1 MGRRMRGDETYNLK
15 LKYGIS
21 IDITYCSHRLF
32 EKKKESLTLSRCPP
46 LVQVLHQASSLGVAS
61 KVTDIKMRS
70 LELWAPRLFFY
81 E

>member
-32 EKKKESLTLSRCPP
+32 EKKKESLTLSRCLPP
-46 LVQVLHQASSLGVAS
+46 SSGFTSS
-61 KVTDIKMRS
+61 KFFGS
-70 LELWAPRLFFY
+70 RLKSD
-81 E
+81 